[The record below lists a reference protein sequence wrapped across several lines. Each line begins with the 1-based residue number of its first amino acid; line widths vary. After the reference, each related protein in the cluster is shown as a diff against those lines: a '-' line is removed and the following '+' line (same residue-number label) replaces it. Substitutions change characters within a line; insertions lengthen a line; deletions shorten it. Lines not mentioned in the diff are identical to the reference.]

1 MSFIVPCSI
10 VALVM
15 VCSHCPTPTPLPLPT
30 PSLTTMDLMIICR
43 AVHTEPTQTQTQT
56 QTPSQMQL
64 GFIPILSADNS
75 TDNVRN
81 NGFKTIST
89 VLWLSFVIY
98 TIKIS
103 SAKCRTIIVFQ
114 HFELEERKYCIEGG
128 CYYFMYSSKLIT
140 SPEKYGFTL

>member
-1 MSFIVPCSI
+1 
-10 VALVM
+10 M
-15 VCSHCPTPTPLPLPT
+15 VCSHCPTLSPSPLPT
-30 PSLTTMDLMIICR
+30 PSLTTMGSIVICR
-43 AVHTEPTQTQTQT
+43 TVHTEPTPI
-56 QTPSQMQL
+56 PSQMQL

-81 NGFKTIST
+81 NRFKTIST
-89 VLWLSFVIY
+89 VLWLCFVIY

-103 SAKCRTIIVFQ
+103 SAKCRAIVVFQ
-114 HFELEERKYCIEGG
+114 HFELEERKYCVEGG

>member
-1 MSFIVPCSI
+1 
-10 VALVM
+10 M
-15 VCSHCPTPTPLPLPT
+15 VCSHCPTPSLS
-30 PSLTTMDLMIICR
+30 PSPSPTTMGSIVICR
-43 AVHTEPTQTQTQT
+43 TVHTEPTPIPS
-56 QTPSQMQL
+56 QTPTQMQL

-75 TDNVRN
+75 TDNVWN

-89 VLWLSFVIY
+89 VLWLCFVIY

-103 SAKCRTIIVFQ
+103 SAKCRTIVVFQ